1 MKKLKIIFI
10 LAIVP
15 ISFFVVKAVGQQKI
29 LNQKADVSQEIF
41 QSVQKNRF
49 TSADDNSELEAQNF
63 ISTSTGYL
71 TNIFCGEE
79 VALTAR
85 LALVRFL
92 NNNNKIYELN
102 VDSHWSIASITKLIT
117 AVVAE
122 EKIDPEK
129 KIIFSD
135 EIFTGESDRA
145 DFKVGDTFKSKDLV
159 KAMLMLSSNN
169 AAEALAQS
177 FSREDFINLMNEK
190 TKELNL
196 NETRFFDPT
205 GLSAKNQST
214 PNDIF
219 KIINY
224 LYQSHPEILK
234 ITAKKSDYILELNS
248 KIKLFL
254 SNINQFAGQTDF
266 IGGKTGFTDEAQ
278 GNLVTIFSVKKE
290 PVAIIILGSQDR
302 FGDTKKLLECVQ
314 NSGNQGEILE
324 TDIY

>member
-1 MKKLKIIFI
+1 MKKLKIIFV

-29 LNQKADVSQEIF
+29 LNQKADVGQEIF
-41 QSVQKNRF
+41 QSIQKNRF
-49 TSADDNSELEAQNF
+49 NPADGNSELKAQNF

-102 VDSHWSIASITKLIT
+102 VDSHWSVASITKLIT
-117 AVVAE
+117 AVVAG
-122 EKIDPEK
+122 EKIDAEQ
-129 KIIFSD
+129 KITFTDQMFTD
-135 EIFTGESDRA
+135 ENDMANFKAGE
-145 DFKVGDTFKSKDLV
+145 TFKSIDLV

-177 FSREDFINLMNEK
+177 FSLEDFINLMNEK
-190 TKELNL
+190 AKELNL
-196 NETRFFDPT
+196 SETRFFDST

-234 ITAKKSDYILELNS
+234 ITAKKNDYILELNS
-248 KIKLFL
+248 KTKLFL

-266 IGGKTGFTDEAQ
+266 DGGKSGFTDEAQ
-278 GNLVTIFSVKKE
+278 GNLVSIFSVKKE
-290 PVAIIILGSQDR
+290 PIVIIILGSQDR

-314 NSGNQGEILE
+314 NSENQEEILE